1 MSEALRIKLL
11 NYIVKQNTSDFED
24 MMAFASVINLCDDVV
39 VINEEFQRIIRK

>member
-24 MMAFASVINLCDDVV
+24 MMDFAEVINKEDDVV
-39 VINEEFQRIIRK
+39 AINEEFQRIIRN

>member
-11 NYIVKQNTSDFED
+11 NYIVQQNTSDFED
-24 MMAFASVINLCDDVV
+24 MMTFASVINLYDDVV